1 MTTFNNSANGD
12 SPYLTPQA
20 TVQGTAQAHAAPAM
34 PASSALTQVST
45 VLGGILLLILLM
57 GWVAKRLGFAPQTKN
72 SKLLKVTA
80 SCQVGR
86 TEKVVI
92 VEVDNT
98 WLVLGVTSHQI
109 TPLHTL
115 TSPPVL
121 PESAEIT
128 TSQKPI
134 DFAQLLT
141 KVLKR
146 PGNKE

>member
-1 MTTFNNSANGD
+1 LTTANSSTNSD
-12 SPYLTPQA
+12 SPYLTPTSNHGA
-20 TVQGTAQAHAAPAM
+20 VQQQAAPAI
-34 PASSALTQVST
+34 ATGSALTQVST
-45 VLGGILLLILLM
+45 VLGGILLLILLI

-80 SCQVGR
+80 SCQVWR
-86 TEKVVI
+86 SEKVVI

-115 TSPPVL
+115 TSPPVM
-121 PESAEIT
+121 PENAEVT

>member
-1 MTTFNNSANGD
+1 LTTANSSTNSD
-12 SPYLTPQA
+12 SPYLTPA
-20 TVQGTAQAHAAPAM
+20 SSHGTVQPQAAPAI
-34 PASSALTQVST
+34 ATGSALTQVST
-45 VLGGILLLILLM
+45 VLGGILLLILLI

-86 TEKVVI
+86 SEKVVI

-98 WLVLGVTSHQI
+98 WLVLGVTSHHI
-109 TPLHTL
+109 TPLHQL
-115 TSPPVL
+115 TSPPVM
-121 PESAEIT
+121 PENAQVT
-128 TSQKPI
+128 TSQKPL

-146 PGNKE
+146 PGSKE